1 MRLAGASDE
10 VAGVSGDPNPTRGRV
25 EVKINGEWGT
35 VCDDNW
41 DINDAR
47 VVCRQLGFATALAA
61 IWDGSYGAGTGPI
74 LFDEIQCTGEEEG
87 IQYCLHGG
95 LKNHDCEHSEDA
107 GVDCAGLCV
116 CWVFVCEYIT
126 FMNDMSYIPT
136 CICMV
141 I

>member
-1 MRLAGASDE
+1 MRLAGVSDE
-10 VAGVSGDPNPTRGRV
+10 VVGVSGDPSPTRGRV
-25 EVKINGEWGT
+25 EVNINGEWGT

-61 IWDGSYGAGTGPI
+61 IWDGSYGPGTGPI

-107 GVDCAGLCV
+107 GVDCAGLCACFAVVLIGCV
-116 CWVFVCEYIT
+116 CVWCVVCGVW
-126 FMNDMSYIPT
+126 
-136 CICMV
+136 CGVCV
-141 I
+141 V